1 MAITNSARTIGYLI
15 NWLYMAQPRNYL
27 YILCINNIIT
37 GIFNLITYWYDN
49 LQYVVYAQIIWSFN
63 YTTFYTYAYA
73 YGAFF
78 APDENKETATTFYNL
93 TQPVGGLMYILFAMY
108 YPSWKQTT
116 AIYAGVFQIANG
128 IILYLLRFTKEEY
141 DAVPQTFND
150 GMNFKDCVRTLR
162 LNPDYW
168 SNLKIWTWIA
178 VAVNSAFFSSLTGF
192 G

>member
-1 MAITNSARTIGYLI
+1 
-15 NWLYMAQPRNYL
+15 
-27 YILCINNIIT
+27 
-37 GIFNLITYWYDN
+37 
-49 LQYVVYAQIIWSFN
+49 
-63 YTTFYTYAYA
+63 
-73 YGAFF
+73 
-78 APDENKETATTFYNL
+78 
-93 TQPVGGLMYILFAMY
+93 MYILFAMY